1 MMNEKEQFKI
11 YEKLMFKALENPN
24 EINFVCMQVIVSLA
38 HMAGK
43 NEKEFKSLLDDMEE
57 LFKGLNEFEDIMKSL
72 VLKALMEM
80 NLEN

>member
-1 MMNEKEQFKI
+1 
-11 YEKLMFKALENPN
+11 
-24 EINFVCMQVIVSLA
+24 
-38 HMAGK
+38 MAGK